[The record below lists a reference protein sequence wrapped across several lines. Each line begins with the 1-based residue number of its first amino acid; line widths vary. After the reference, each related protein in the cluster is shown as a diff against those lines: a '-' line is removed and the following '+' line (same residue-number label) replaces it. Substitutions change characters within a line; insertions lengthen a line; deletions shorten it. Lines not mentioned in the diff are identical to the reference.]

1 MADDVAR
8 GLIGLLRML
17 GFAGATW
24 QLLLWVG
31 GILLAGCIFVYSGKT
46 PQERTD
52 RLGGLIS
59 LPLIGL
65 AAFVAWMVL
74 RWLVNIGNGIVS

>member
-17 GFAGATW
+17 GVAGATW

-31 GILLAGCIFVYSGKT
+31 GISLAGTIFVYSGKT
-46 PQERTD
+46 PWERAD
-52 RLGGLIS
+52 RLWGLIS
-59 LPLIGL
+59 IPLIGL
-65 AAFVAWMVL
+65 AAFVAWVAL
-74 RWLVNIGNGIVS
+74 RWLVNVGNGIVS